1 MEVYFENNYKSII
14 DLEFLKHSYKNGK
27 LQGAS
32 VLAKLLNIDENSPF
46 KKEEFNKN
54 IFKEFGIR
62 RQIWNYITIFLK
74 TNIMPV
80 SNDFDVQ
87 EMMQVTTTLGGIP
100 SIEEFYINYKNEK
113 LQKRKKYN
121 PQIPKEDHRQL
132 FHWIICRDSEFSN
145 FQRSSLSNNYTPCKL
160 FRIASTSV
168 TDYCYFRKLKVGI
181 DLSEEYESDNDN
193 KSESESEDEDEGED
207 ESENVSEYEQV
218 SVNQALSNIHL
229 QLMEEE

>member
-1 MEVYFENNYKSII
+1 MEVYFEHNSKSII

-87 EMMQVTTTLGGIP
+87 EMMLVTTTLGGIP

-132 FHWIICRDSEFSN
+132 FHWIICRDIEFSN

-160 FRIASTSV
+160 FRIASNSV
-168 TDYCYFRKLKVGI
+168 TDYCYFRKPKDGI
-181 DLSEEYESDNDN
+181 DLSDEYE
-193 KSESESEDEDEGED
+193 SESESESESENQNVSEDV
-207 ESENVSEYEQV
+207 SENVSEYEQV